1 MWKLNIQSIKAHSI
15 QKCCGVSLGTSA
27 SVMKEAIKRK
37 WSNMNARPYA
47 TRINWHT
54 FEMRLSTMSMH
65 IQRQNCS
72 WNIIGFSV
80 QQLTAKLYSW
90 LPGDG
95 NASVGRRRQVGAGK
109 DPMCK
114 NDMLGDCSHVQIK
127 FWLRVANLFLTC
139 MWFPNHGKHIDHA
152 CLQMSCWESTLSK
165 RATDFKFLSKDP
177 FCTFKFAGF

>member
-65 IQRQNCS
+65 MQRQNCS

-80 QQLTAKLYSW
+80 QRLTAKLYSW

-127 FWLRVANLFLTC
+127 FWLSMAKWTVTC
-139 MWFPNHGKHIDHA
+139 MWFLNHGKHSWRSMF
-152 CLQMSCWESTLSK
+152 QMSCWESTLSK
-165 RATDFKFLSKDP
+165 RATDLKFLSKDP
-177 FCTFKFAGF
+177 FCAYKFAGL